1 MVHVCVHSHACIQTL
16 NCVYSPLKR
25 VFPLELDKR
34 WPKPKTS
41 KQSTRS
47 LRARRL
53 CFQLCPNYAEKWV
66 QLRLKPTDRRPHNH
80 NPSFFEPHSWTVTM
94 VAFGQ
99 IATKTHSQI
108 FKHISQIVSYLRPLF
123 SNKNITIVALEF
135 SVWRMIKSWY
145 KSSSHINC
153 WNNLWTIQSVK
164 RWLAKTGIYSRFLPS
179 ICLQVPKS
187 IITSLQFSDERQ
199 RRLTAVGTIN
209 RPEISR
215 SSSANG
221 FGLSSVFWVAGQTLL
236 SQLWTSNNRP
246 LARTRA
252 VVPTSRF
259 TAASS
264 LNRTTMADTA
274 AWWTNGAR
282 FWRLGSSARCR
293 GPTALRRTLMNSVSV
308 IYYFPVS
315 DSPSVVEPFRTSA
328 LLPFISRSDKFSL
341 LIRLLPELS
350 INNQCGAFADRV
362 SGNAYPADRQWEF
375 KNRALH
381 MQLLLPDSASTAFSF
396 VELSHSDPR
405 LLRIFSP
412 WRYAANVACWDQ
424 PSVLE
429 TAASSCTCS
438 TEAAA
443 LD

>member
-1 MVHVCVHSHACIQTL
+1 
-16 NCVYSPLKR
+16 
-25 VFPLELDKR
+25 
-34 WPKPKTS
+34 
-41 KQSTRS
+41 
-47 LRARRL
+47 
-53 CFQLCPNYAEKWV
+53 
-66 QLRLKPTDRRPHNH
+66 
-80 NPSFFEPHSWTVTM
+80 M

-108 FKHISQIVSYLRPLF
+108 FKHISQIVSYLCPLF
-123 SNKNITIVALEF
+123 SIKNITIVALEF
-135 SVWRMIKSWY
+135 SVWWMIKSWY
-145 KSSSHINC
+145 KSSNHINC

-246 LARTRA
+246 LARSRA

-293 GPTALRRTLMNSVSV
+293 GPTALRRTLMNSVSM

-315 DSPSVVEPFRTSA
+315 DSPSIVEPFRTSA

-362 SGNAYPADRQWEF
+362 SGNAYPAARQWEF
-375 KNRALH
+375 KNRALY
-381 MQLLLPDSASTAFSF
+381 MQLLLPDSASTAFSALWSSRTLTPVCF
-396 VELSHSDPR
+396 AYFPPDVT
-405 LLRIFSP
+405 LLMWRTGISP
-412 WRYAANVACWDQ
+412 PCWRQQPPHAHAAPKLQ
-424 PSVLE
+424 L
-429 TAASSCTCS
+429 
-438 TEAAA
+438 
-443 LD
+443 